1 MPLTGLHVPLGLVK
15 TNRSKDTTKV
25 KEEKPQRETWR
36 PFERMSL
43 QVRGI
48 TFNDSDKQRPTYKS

>member
-1 MPLTGLHVPLGLVK
+1 MPLTGLHVPTGLVK
-15 TNRSKDTTKV
+15 TIHSKDTTKI
-25 KEEKPQRETWR
+25 KEEQKETWR

-48 TFNDSDKQRPTYKS
+48 SFDDQDKERPTYK